1 MNRLTPAYPGGHVLR
16 IQLRS
21 ATRAVDAPE
30 WSGEATDTQTYY
42 RELPW
47 WTV

>member
-1 MNRLTPAYPGGHVLR
+1 MNRLTPEHRGGHVLR

-21 ATRAVDAPE
+21 ATTALPAPK
-30 WSGEATDTQTYY
+30 WSTETTDTQTYY

-47 WTV
+47 WKV

>member
-1 MNRLTPAYPGGHVLR
+1 MNRLAPGPGEGTILR

-21 ATRAVDAPE
+21 ATTAVPAPK
-30 WSGEATDTQTYY
+30 WSAETTDTQTYY

-47 WTV
+47 WTL